1 MEILPGKAYRLMENT
16 QGQLIVERV
25 DSRPLFRP
33 RTGQHSRRWWKDT
46 IASAAMTV
54 ITVAACLILV
64 IIGVAL
70 TDRAWPIL
78 STHSLQALLTSETWH
93 PTNGEFGFWPFIMG
107 SLVVTLMAMVL
118 AVPAALFSAV
128 YLSEYSSTRALIKP
142 FVDLLASIPSVIY
155 GLWGVLFVVPLVRD
169 HVGPWFGSTLG
180 GSIPF
185 FANTNPTGYG
195 VLAAGF
201 VLAIMVFP
209 IIVSV
214 TEEVLRS
221 VPQGMREASLSLG
234 ATEWETTKLVV
245 MRKALPGVIAA
256 VVLGFS
262 RAFGETL
269 AVLMVVGNV
278 AKVPGSLF
286 DAAYPLPALIANN
299 YGEMMSIPLYDAA
312 LMLASLLLLIIV
324 LIFNLCARL
333 TLTQIKRESAA

>member
-1 MEILPGKAYRLMENT
+1 MENLQQQVFMDQINT
-16 QGQLIVERV
+16 NVL
-25 DSRPLFRP
+25 SR
-33 RTGQHSRRWWKDT
+33 SRQDRSWRLWKDLL
-46 IASAAMTV
+46 ASHGMAL
-54 ITVAACLILV
+54 ITLAACTLLV
-64 IIGVAL
+64 IIGGAL
-70 TDRAWPIL
+70 VYRAWPIL
-78 STHSLQALLTSETWH
+78 STQAPGDLILSTTWH
-93 PTNGEFGFWPFIMG
+93 PVNGDFGFGAFIVG
-107 SLVVTLMAMVL
+107 SLYVTVMAMVL
-118 AVPAALFSAV
+118 AVPAALFSAI
-128 YLSEYSSTRALIKP
+128 YLSEFSSIRAVVKP

-169 HVGPWFGSTLG
+169 HVGPWANQALG
-180 GSIPF
+180 QRFPF

-195 VLAAGF
+195 ILAAGF

-221 VPQGMREASLSLG
+221 VPQGMREASLALG
-234 ATEWETTKLVV
+234 ATEWETTKFVV

-312 LMLASLLLLIIV
+312 LMLAALLLLAIV
-324 LIFNLCARL
+324 LFFNLAARL
-333 TLTQIKRESAA
+333 TLMRVKQGATT

>member
-1 MEILPGKAYRLMENT
+1 MSVSPGKARKRMEN
-16 QGQLIVERV
+16 I
-25 DSRPLFRP
+25 
-33 RTGQHSRRWWKDT
+33 QHQIFIDRINVSILPKSQQKRNWRLWKDMM
-46 IASAAMTV
+46 ASNGMAL
-54 ITVAACLILV
+54 ITLAACTLLV
-64 IIGVAL
+64 IIGGAL
-70 TDRAWPIL
+70 VYRAWPIL
-78 STHSLQALLTSETWH
+78 STHSPDTLITSTAWR
-93 PTNGEFGFWPFIMG
+93 PMNGEFGFGSFIVG
-107 SLVVTLMAMVL
+107 SLYVTLLAMAL
-118 AVPAALFSAV
+118 AVPAALFSAI
-128 YLSEYSSTRALIKP
+128 YLSEFSTIRAVIKP

-169 HVGPWFGSTLG
+169 HVAPWFDRTLG
-180 GSIPF
+180 QSIPF

-195 VLAAGF
+195 ILAAGF

-221 VPQGMREASLSLG
+221 VPQGMREASLALG
-234 ATEWETTKLVV
+234 ATEWETTKFVV
-245 MRKALPGVIAA
+245 VRKALPGVIAA

-278 AKVPGSLF
+278 ARVPGSLF

-312 LMLASLLLLIIV
+312 LMLASLMLLIIV
-324 LIFNLCARL
+324 LIFNMGARL
-333 TLTQIKRESAA
+333 TLSQVKQGATA

>member
-1 MEILPGKAYRLMENT
+1 MSLSPGEASKRMEDIQRQALIDQIGIRTLPQPQQKR
-16 QGQLIVERV
+16 
-25 DSRPLFRP
+25 SW
-33 RTGQHSRRWWKDT
+33 RWWKDT
-46 IASAAMTV
+46 LAGNGMAL
-54 ITVAACLILV
+54 ITLAACVLLMIVGGTLV
-64 IIGVAL
+64 Y
-70 TDRAWPIL
+70 RAWPIL
-78 STHSLQALLTSETWH
+78 STRTPGALILSETWH
-93 PTNGEFGFWPFIMG
+93 PVNGEFGFRPFIVG
-107 SLVVTLMAMVL
+107 SLCVTLMAMVL
-118 AVPAALFSAV
+118 AVPAALFSAI
-128 YLSEYSSTRALIKP
+128 YLSEYSTVRGLIKP

-169 HVGPWFGSTLG
+169 HIAPWADRTLG
-180 GSIPF
+180 QSIPF

-195 VLAAGF
+195 ILAAGF

-221 VPQGMREASLSLG
+221 VPQGMREASLALG
-234 ATEWETTKLVV
+234 ATEWETTKFVV
-245 MRKALPGVIAA
+245 MRKALPGVMAA

-312 LMLASLLLLIIV
+312 LMLAALMLLVIV
-324 LIFNLCARL
+324 LVFNLGARL
-333 TLTQIKRESAA
+333 ALGKVKQEAAAC